1 MSEVAGKL
9 QGRTAIVTGAGSGLG
24 DEIARRFSA
33 EGAHVVIVDKDARCA
48 QRVADEIQA
57 AGGSARAYGENATSA
72 VVAARVVSEAMGST
86 GRIDVLVN
94 NVGGYRTLR
103 KTWEIEE
110 SEWDEIVSLN
120 LKSTF
125 LWSKAVIPA
134 MLDGGRGRVISM
146 TSGAGKPG
154 AGATLSASH
163 YAASK
168 AAIRGFTWHLA
179 HELAPHGITAN
190 AIAPGPANTERFRQV
205 RSPEETAK
213 LIARVPMQRLAEPRD
228 VASAALF
235 LASDEASYITGITLD
250 VSGGW
255 VMS

>member
-1 MSEVAGKL
+1 MSEATRKL
-9 QGRTAIVTGAGSGLG
+9 QGRTAIITGGGSGIG
-24 DEIARRFSA
+24 DAIARRFAA
-33 EGAHVVIVDKDARCA
+33 EGAHVVIVDKDGSVA
-48 QRVADEIQA
+48 QRLAGEIEA
-57 AGGSARAYGENATSA
+57 AGGSARAYGENAVSA
-72 VVAARVVSEAMGST
+72 ATATRIVAEAAAANGSV
-86 GRIDVLVN
+86 DVLVN
-94 NVGGYRTLR
+94 NVGGYRALR

-110 SEWDEIVSLN
+110 AEWDEIVSLN
-120 LKSTF
+120 LKTAF
-125 LWSKAVIPA
+125 LWSKAAIPL
-134 MLDGGRGRVISM
+134 MLARSRGRIVSL

-154 AGATLSASH
+154 AGNTLSASH

-205 RSPEETAK
+205 RSPEDTAK
-213 LIARVPMQRLAEPRD
+213 LVARIPMHRLAEPHEIAD
-228 VASAALF
+228 AALF
-235 LASDEASYITGITLD
+235 LASDAASYITGITLD